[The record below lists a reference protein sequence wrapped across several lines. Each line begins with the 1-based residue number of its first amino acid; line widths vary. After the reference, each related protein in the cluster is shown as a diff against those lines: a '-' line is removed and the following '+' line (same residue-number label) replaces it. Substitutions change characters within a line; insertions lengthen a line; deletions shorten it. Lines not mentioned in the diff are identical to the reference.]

1 MRARNRDG
9 QHTNERDRERERERK
24 KQIEEGGWLKEER
37 GAVRSDIRGNEDLGS

>member
-9 QHTNERDRERERERK
+9 QHTNERDRERERK